1 LAGTADDAGGATAAV
16 DARPAASAAAE
27 EIEDCVGAAN
37 AVIGTSED
45 SGPALPD
52 ACTPIPPL
60 AGVPKLVGS
69 TGFAAFCTSCWPEE
83 GLERFTTFDDPDAEG
98 AACPAPDIIIVG
110 DIIIG
115 DIIASDIVVKGLGKS
130 GFGFG
135 KGPEAE
141 GVLATAAA
149 SPPAGLTSDFNS
161 DLAFALDLDLE
172 LRFGFKEFTPAALF
186 EPAPELD
193 TEPKLLRHFAPDF
206 SPDFTPYSDSDFGF
220 AFPLASTDWRAEYSA
235 GVVCIE
241 EARAAPK
248 LGDADEE
255 TRAAVEATVVVAGVN
270 IASSC
275 TRAPRT

>member
-1 LAGTADDAGGATAAV
+1 V
-16 DARPAASAAAE
+16 
-27 EIEDCVGAAN
+27 V
-37 AVIGTSED
+37 V
-45 SGPALPD
+45 
-52 ACTPIPPL
+52 
-60 AGVPKLVGS
+60 
-69 TGFAAFCTSCWPEE
+69 
-83 GLERFTTFDDPDAEG
+83 
-98 AACPAPDIIIVG
+98 
-110 DIIIG
+110 
-115 DIIASDIVVKGLGKS
+115 DIIASDIVVNGLVKT

-141 GVLATAAA
+141 GVLPTAAA
-149 SPPAGLTSDFNS
+149 SPPVGLTSDFNS

-172 LRFGFKEFTPAALF
+172 LRFAFRFKEFTPAALF

-193 TEPKLLRHFAPDF
+193 TEPKLLPHFAPDF
-206 SPDFTPYSDSDFGF
+206 SPEFTPYSDSDFGF

-248 LGDADEE
+248 LEDADAA
-255 TRAAVEATVVVAGVN
+255 TRAELEATVVVAGIN